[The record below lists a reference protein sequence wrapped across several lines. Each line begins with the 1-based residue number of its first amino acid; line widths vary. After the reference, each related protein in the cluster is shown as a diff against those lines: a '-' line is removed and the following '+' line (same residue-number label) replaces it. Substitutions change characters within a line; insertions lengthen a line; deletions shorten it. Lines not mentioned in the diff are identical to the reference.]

1 MAVLTQPAD
10 ADQRQPVDVVR
21 VARRRSTARSIGVV
35 LVLLA
40 GFSVYAILDKGVALY
55 VQRLVD
61 GLTNGVQYGLAALS
75 LVLVFKAT
83 RVINFA
89 QGAMALV
96 GTYLAY
102 TFTTSLGLPLALAIV
117 LAMAVSAAG
126 AAGVERVLISH
137 FDPNNH
143 LAIVIV
149 TLALY
154 LAFNA
159 IVAIVWGFDPKGF
172 PTLFPNGSDAYL
184 GLFGARFY
192 FSSLGT
198 IVLAFAVVAV
208 LHLALTRT
216 RLGLQFRCIASSV
229 ESARLVGVN
238 IGRTVR
244 GAWALAAAVGTL
256 AGCLAAPSTY
266 LDPTFMD
273 KILVYSFAA
282 ATLGGLDSV
291 LGAVVGGVVVGLTI
305 TLLTGYVPILGGEFG
320 LGCAFLVIIL
330 ILQVKPAGLLGGKN
344 LERV

>member
-1 MAVLTQPAD
+1 M
-10 ADQRQPVDVVR
+10 
-21 VARRRSTARSIGVV
+21 
-35 LVLLA
+35 
-40 GFSVYAILDKGVALY
+40 
-55 VQRLVD
+55 QRLID
-61 GLTNGVQYGLAALS
+61 GVTNGIQYGLVALS

-83 RVINFA
+83 KVINFA
-89 QGAMALV
+89 QGAMALI

-102 TFTTSLGLPLALAIV
+102 TFTTSLGMPLAVAIG
-117 LAMAVSAAG
+117 LAMVVSAVG
-126 AAGVERVLISH
+126 AVGVERVLISH

-159 IVAIVWGFDPKGF
+159 IVAMVWGFDPKGF
-172 PTLFPNGSDAYL
+172 PTLFPKGSDSYL
-184 GLFGARFY
+184 ELAGARLY
-192 FSSLGT
+192 FTELGN
-198 IVLAFAVVAV
+198 IGLAVAVVVA

-216 RLGLQFRCIASSV
+216 RLGLRFRCVASSV
-229 ESARLVGVN
+229 DSARLVGVN
-238 IGRTVR
+238 IGRTSR
-244 GAWALAAAVGTL
+244 GCWALAAAVGTL

-291 LGAVVGGVVVGLTI
+291 IGAVVGGVVVGLTI
-305 TLLTGYVPILGGEFG
+305 TLVTGYVPVLGGEFG
-320 LGCAFLVIIL
+320 LGCAFLVIIV
-330 ILQVKPAGLLGGKN
+330 ILQVKPSGLLGGRH